1 MTYEELIDLINYLD
15 QSNIAF
21 MDYETKD
28 EHIVLSKEV
37 PQLPVKEEASA
48 NLEAIQSASA
58 SKEASAVIEE
68 PLQETEAKEAESA
81 PEEKAGKAV
90 ESPMVGVVYLQPH
103 PDEDPY
109 VKVGDHVEQG
119 DVVCIVEA
127 MKLMNEIKAPHSGVV
142 TEILVENEA
151 VVEYKQPLIRIDS

>member
-1 MTYEELIDLINYLD
+1 MTYEELIELIDHLD
-15 QSNIAF
+15 QSNIAY

-37 PQLPVKEEASA
+37 PQLPAKEESSA
-48 NLEAIQSASA
+48 TAEAVQPTSLSN
-58 SKEASAVIEE
+58 EASSVTDA
-68 PLQETEAKEAESA
+68 PAKETATEEAEA
-81 PEEKAGKAV
+81 VAEEKAGKAV

-151 VVEYKQPLIRIDS
+151 VVEYKQPLIRID